1 MDKRYT
7 KRDYDDGSV
16 YHALWCACY
25 SIFKQLIFTFHNLSL
40 FYENELKNDGLCKA
54 ER

>member
-1 MDKRYT
+1 MYKIYT

-25 SIFKQLIFTFHNLSL
+25 SIFNKFMVMKDKDKTADLYFS
-40 FYENELKNDGLCKA
+40 
-54 ER
+54 